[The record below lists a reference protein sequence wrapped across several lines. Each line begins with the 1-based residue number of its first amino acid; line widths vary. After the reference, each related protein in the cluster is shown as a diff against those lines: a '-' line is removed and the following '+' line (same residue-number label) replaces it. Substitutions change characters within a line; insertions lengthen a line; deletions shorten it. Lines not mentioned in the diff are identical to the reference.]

1 MTQTVFKPVKQEK
14 LSVKIANQLK
24 EHILEGKIKP
34 GEILPPERKLMEL
47 LNVSRPSLREALKSL
62 VGMGFLE
69 ITQNNRTI
77 VKHLAAS
84 RFIDPFDHLLKEDVR
99 TVFELVEVRKAIESW
114 NAYYAAKR
122 ASEEDIA
129 ILQESVEYIKT
140 HLEDEQDIK
149 GDVDADFH
157 MAIARATQNK
167 IQMHMM
173 FSISDVL
180 RQYICTH
187 YGRISKQDIYEQHA
201 AVVEAISEHDQ
212 DKARMA
218 MLEHI
223 DYVDKKVKE
232 SLTENAAIVKKRDLD
247 VPLSRL
253 KAGRS

>member
-1 MTQTVFKPVKQEK
+1 MPQSIFKPVKQEK
-14 LSVKIANQLK
+14 LSVKIANQIK
-24 EHILEGKIKP
+24 ELILEGKIKP
-34 GEILPPERKLMEL
+34 GQVMPPERKLMEL

-122 ASEEDIA
+122 ATDEDIA
-129 ILQESVEYIKT
+129 ALNSNLELIRS
-140 HLEDEQDIK
+140 HLEDNEDIL
-149 GDVDADFH
+149 GDMDAEFH

-187 YGRISKQDIYEQHA
+187 YEKLVKATIYDQHA
-201 AVVEAISEHDQ
+201 EVVKAIQARDQ
-212 DKARMA
+212 EQARMA

-223 DYVDKKVKE
+223 DYVDRKVRE
-232 SLTENAAIVKKRDLD
+232 SLIEKVDQGGLRQHLD
-247 VPLSRL
+247 MPLPN
-253 KAGRS
+253 

>member
-1 MTQTVFKPVKQEK
+1 MPQSIFKPVKQEK
-14 LSVKIANQLK
+14 LSVKIANQIK
-24 EHILEGKIKP
+24 ELILEGKIKP
-34 GEILPPERKLMEL
+34 GQVMPPERKLMEL

-122 ASEEDIA
+122 ATGGDIEA
-129 ILQESVEYIKT
+129 LNSNLELISS
-140 HLEDEQDIK
+140 HLEDNEDIL
-149 GDVDADFH
+149 GDMDAEFH

-187 YGRISKQDIYEQHA
+187 YERLVKATIYDQHA
-201 AVVEAISEHDQ
+201 EVVKAIQARDQ
-212 DKARMA
+212 EQARMA

-223 DYVDKKVKE
+223 DYVDRKVRE
-232 SLTENAAIVKKRDLD
+232 SLIEKVDQGGLRQHLD
-247 VPLSRL
+247 MPLPN
-253 KAGRS
+253 

>member
-1 MTQTVFKPVKQEK
+1 MSHSIFKPVKQEK
-14 LSVKIANQLK
+14 LSVKIANQIK
-24 EHILEGKIKP
+24 ELILEGKIKP
-34 GEILPPERKLMEL
+34 GQIMPPERTLMEL

-77 VKHLAAS
+77 VKHLASS

-122 ASEEDIA
+122 ATEEDIQS
-129 ILQESVEYIKT
+129 ITGNLELIHS
-140 HLEDEQDIK
+140 HLNDEQDIL
-149 GDVDADFH
+149 GDMDAEFH
-157 MAIARATQNK
+157 MTIARATQNK

-187 YGRISKQDIYEQHA
+187 YEKLVKSDIYYQHA
-201 AVVEAISEHDQ
+201 AVVKAITEHDQ
-212 DKARMA
+212 EQARMA

-223 DYVDKKVKE
+223 DYVDRKVRE
-232 SLTENAAIVKKRDLD
+232 SLIEKVDKGGLRQHLD
-247 VPLSRL
+247 MPLPN
-253 KAGRS
+253 